1 MTEEWGREL
10 GSTAAFL
17 AVQWVTRMLSDFP
30 LHLPAARERSDQ
42 MVFYH
47 HRWEQKN
54 KYISMNFSLI
64 NMLLEE

>member
-1 MTEEWGREL
+1 MKEGGREP
-10 GSTAAFL
+10 GSTAVFL
-17 AVQWVTRMLSDFP
+17 AAQWVTRMLSDFP
-30 LHLPAARERSDQ
+30 SRLPAARERSDQ

-47 HRWEQKN
+47 NRWEQKN